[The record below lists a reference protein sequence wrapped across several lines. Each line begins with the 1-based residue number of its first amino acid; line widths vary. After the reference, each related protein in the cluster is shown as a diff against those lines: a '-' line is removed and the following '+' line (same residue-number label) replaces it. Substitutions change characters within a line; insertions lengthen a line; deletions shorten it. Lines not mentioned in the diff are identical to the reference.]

1 MIGGI
6 GGGPPDYLSFGCS
19 VVFIIVLQNKT
30 KQNTRT

>member
-19 VVFIIVLQNKT
+19 VVLQNKT